1 VTLNIFDEDDAPV
14 SPEIQ
19 EAVEREVESLKREG
33 KLVRIEPR
41 CKICRNPPLREAV
54 NKMLTM
60 GLTRS
65 GIVDVLETINADKPD
80 EEKVTY
86 PQVYRHQKRH
96 FNVSQPAQAVYEAI
110 VAKRQADNENDF
122 EAAIGA
128 AVNVFSYYET
138 MMVKGFAHLRDEST
152 VVPYTD
158 GARAARELHEL
169 TRKDAGAQQV
179 AEIMARQNRIISAI
193 QDFVPEDKIG
203 ALMARIEGGAELDT
217 IDATVV
223 DDEVVPDRAYDPDE
237 AEFDDEDD

>member
-1 VTLNIFDEDDAPV
+1 VALNIFDEDDAPV

-19 EAVEREVESLKREG
+19 EAVEREVEALKREG
-33 KLVRIEPR
+33 RLARIEPR
-41 CKICRNPPLREAV
+41 CRICRNPPLREAV

-65 GIVDVLETINADKPD
+65 GIVEVLDTINADRADD
-80 EEKVTY
+80 EKITY
-86 PQVYRHQKRH
+86 THVYRHQKRH

-110 VAKRQADNENDF
+110 VAKRQTDTENDF
-122 EAAIGA
+122 EAALGA
-128 AVNVFSYYET
+128 AVNVFSFYET
-138 MMVKGFAHLRDEST
+138 MMVKGYAHLRDENT

-193 QDFVPEDKIG
+193 QDFVPEDKIP
-203 ALMARIEGGAELDT
+203 ALMARIEGGAEVDT
-217 IDATVV
+217 IDATIVE
-223 DDEVVPDRAYDPDE
+223 DDAPDRTYDPDH
-237 AEFDDEDD
+237 ADFDDEDD

>member
-1 VTLNIFDEDDAPV
+1 MTLNIFDEDDVPV
-14 SPEIQ
+14 SADIQ
-19 EAVEREVESLKREG
+19 AAVEREVEALKREG

-65 GIVDVLETINADKPD
+65 GIVDVLDTINADTPD
-80 EEKVTY
+80 DEKVTY
-86 PQVYRHQKRH
+86 TQVYRHQKRH

-110 VAKRQADNENDF
+110 VAKRQADTENDF
-122 EAAIGA
+122 EAAVGA
-128 AVNVFSYYET
+128 AVNVFSFYET
-138 MMVKGFAHLRDEST
+138 MMVKGYAHLRDEST

-179 AEIMARQNRIISAI
+179 AEIMARQNRIIAAI
-193 QDFVPEDKIG
+193 QDFVPEDKIP
-203 ALMARIEGGAELDT
+203 ALMARIEGSAEDDT
-217 IDATVV
+217 IEGTVI
-223 DDEVVPDRAYDPDE
+223 DEDVVERAYDPDD
-237 AEFDDEDD
+237 ADFDDEDD